1 MSSQLLSKT
10 NDKVFKEIFTRNKSC
25 MADFLKCILEIPDE
39 EFDDLEFLDPH
50 TRVGS
55 ELDVEY
61 ILDIKVKTKSSII
74 DIEMQVKRC
83 YVLEQRVVTYLT
95 NMAKDQTCEGFR
107 YKNMKRNVCI
117 IIAADHN
124 VVDDDEYFH
133 RFTMRDQRGKI
144 EFSKLLEI
152 DLLELK
158 KLPKNNDGTNLW
170 DWLKFIKTN
179 DRDDM
184 EKLSDTNPEIKK
196 AYNVLQ
202 NLSDDESMRYAA
214 QKREMFLQD
223 QLAREENQYG
233 EGFREGEIK
242 AKVAMIDK
250 LRAMGIEFED
260 ALKVADIDK
269 ETFERYNEGN

>member
-1 MSSQLLSKT
+1 MSSKLLSKT

-223 QLAREENQYG
+223 QLAREENQC
-233 EGFREGEIK
+233 
-242 AKVAMIDK
+242 
-250 LRAMGIEFED
+250 
-260 ALKVADIDK
+260 
-269 ETFERYNEGN
+269 NEGLEKGEQEGLR

>member
-1 MSSQLLSKT
+1 MSSKLLSKT

-50 TRVGS
+50 TREGS
-55 ELDVEY
+55 ELDVE
-61 ILDIKVKTKSSII
+61 DTSNIKVKTKSSII
-74 DIEMQVKRC
+74 DIEMQLNGC
-83 YVLEQRVVTYLT
+83 NVLEQRIMPYLT
-95 NMAKDQTCEGFR
+95 NMAQDQNCEGPK
-107 YKNMKRNVCI
+107 YKKMKRNVCI
-117 IIAADHN
+117 IISADYN
-124 VVDDDEYFH
+124 VVEDDEYFH
-133 RFTMRDQRGKI
+133 KFTMRDQRGEV

-158 KLPKNNDGTNLW
+158 KLPRNNDGTNLW
-170 DWLKFIKTN
+170 NWLKFIKTN
-179 DRDDM
+179 DQNDM

-223 QLAREENQYG
+223 QLAREENQC
-233 EGFREGEIK
+233 
-242 AKVAMIDK
+242 
-250 LRAMGIEFED
+250 
-260 ALKVADIDK
+260 
-269 ETFERYNEGN
+269 NEGLEKGEQEGLR